1 LARAHRR
8 AEDDMRKCLLANMV
22 AWSIGAALA
31 TPAIGTAA
39 AADFYK
45 APPAPYVSSGYSWM
59 GPYVGANFGYQW
71 GDLTNS
77 GARPSGIAGGGQA
90 GYNWQYGQF
99 VVGGETDL
107 QFSDSNDVFANY
119 KFSNPWFGT
128 LRGRAGLAMNNILFY
143 GTLGLA
149 YGRGHIDLNGLSEDN
164 MHVGWAGGGG
174 LEVGL
179 TQNWSVRA
187 EYLYIDLSSE
197 GYVLTGANNG
207 LQSNLVRF
215 GVNYRF

>member
-1 LARAHRR
+1 
-8 AEDDMRKCLLANMV
+8 MGKGLLATT
-22 AWSIGAALA
+22 AILSSALGWALSASAA
-31 TPAIGTAA
+31 G

-45 APPAPYVSSGYSWM
+45 APPPVPYGYSWM
-59 GPYVGANFGYQW
+59 GPYVGANLGYEW
-71 GDLTNS
+71 GQVSNS
-77 GARPSGIAGGGQA
+77 GAKPSGIAGGFQG
-90 GYNWQYGQF
+90 GYNWQFGQF
-99 VVGGETDL
+99 VLGAETDL
-107 QFSDSNDVFANY
+107 QLSDSNDVFANY

-128 LRGRAGLAMNNILFY
+128 LRGRGGLALNNILFY

-149 YGRGHIDLNGLSEDN
+149 YGRGHVDIGSLGEDN

-197 GYVLTGANNG
+197 GYVLTGTNNG